1 MKYRNYSADCYE
13 NLRQML
19 RESARRFGE
28 KTLFL
33 QKAEGGYSS
42 ISYQA
47 FYADVCSLGT
57 ALLESGLTGKRI
69 ALMGQN
75 CYLWALSYM
84 AVVCSGGTVIPLD
97 EEMNTKDVTGINTLC
112 EINAI
117 ICADSM
123 LEKFSVLGESVPRIP
138 FSDLEMW
145 IFRGNRRIQEGD
157 RSYFDV
163 KVDNRDV
170 CAILFSNRGAEDLR
184 GVMLSHRNLCSN
196 VSEISQMVYVGEK
209 DVFLSTLPL
218 YHVYECTCGF
228 LCPMSRG
235 CTIVF
240 SEGLKFLGKEMKEVS
255 PTVMISVPSM
265 LDKMY
270 ERLWRHLEDRGAAD
284 QVRRMIAMTNSI
296 LSQKAALVAKKKAF
310 SAIHNSFGGRLRLLI
325 SGGTL
330 FDKNT
335 AKGFRDLGISVLQ
348 GYGITECSP
357 VIALNRDTYFK
368 DGSVGLCTP
377 NALLDIAEMQE
388 DGVGEIRY
396 RGESVMVGYYR
407 MPEQT
412 REVIRDGWFYT
423 GDMGYLDGDGFLYV
437 TGQKKNAIDVG
448 DGKKIFPEELEAAIC
463 RSSYVKEC
471 VVVGYPDEKRNTTH
485 VVALIYPDLDALAQM
500 YGTSVSKEQMENAL
514 QRVLAEVNG
523 LLPSYKN
530 IETFLIRDRAF
541 PKTPMQRIRRAGLA
555 EMHFGAFR
563 DRILQNS
570 KNY

>member
-1 MKYRNYSADCYE
+1 
-13 NLRQML
+13 
-19 RESARRFGE
+19 
-28 KTLFL
+28 
-33 QKAEGGYSS
+33 
-42 ISYQA
+42 
-47 FYADVCSLGT
+47 
-57 ALLESGLTGKRI
+57 
-69 ALMGQN
+69 
-75 CYLWALSYM
+75 
-84 AVVCSGGTVIPLD
+84 
-97 EEMNTKDVTGINTLC
+97 
-112 EINAI
+112 
-117 ICADSM
+117 
-123 LEKFSVLGESVPRIP
+123 
-138 FSDLEMW
+138 
-145 IFRGNRRIQEGD
+145 
-157 RSYFDV
+157 
-163 KVDNRDV
+163 
-170 CAILFSNRGAEDLR
+170 
-184 GVMLSHRNLCSN
+184 
-196 VSEISQMVYVGEK
+196 
-209 DVFLSTLPL
+209 
-218 YHVYECTCGF
+218 
-228 LCPMSRG
+228 MSRG
-235 CTIVF
+235 CAIAF

-284 QVRRMIAMTNSI
+284 QIRRMIAMTNSI

-357 VIALNRDTYFK
+357 VIALNRDTCFR

-437 TGQKKNAIDVG
+437 TGKKKNAIDVG

-485 VVALIYPDLDALAQM
+485 VVALIYPDLDALVQM

-555 EMHFGAFR
+555 EVHLGAFR

>member
-123 LEKFSVLGESVPRIP
+123 LEKFSVLGESVPRIL

-145 IFRGNRRIQEGD
+145 ISRGNRRIQEGD
-157 RSYFDV
+157 RRYFDV
-163 KVDNRDV
+163 KIDSRDV
-170 CAILFSNRGAEDLR
+170 CAILFSNRGADDLR

-196 VSEISQMVYVGEK
+196 VSEISQMVYVDEK

-218 YHVYECTCGF
+218 YHAYECTCGF

-235 CTIVF
+235 CAIAF

-270 ERLWRHLEDRGAAD
+270 ERLWRHFEDRGAAD
-284 QVRRMIAMTNSI
+284 QIRRMIAMTNSI

-357 VIALNRDTYFK
+357 VIALNRDTCFR

-555 EMHFGAFR
+555 EMHFGAFW